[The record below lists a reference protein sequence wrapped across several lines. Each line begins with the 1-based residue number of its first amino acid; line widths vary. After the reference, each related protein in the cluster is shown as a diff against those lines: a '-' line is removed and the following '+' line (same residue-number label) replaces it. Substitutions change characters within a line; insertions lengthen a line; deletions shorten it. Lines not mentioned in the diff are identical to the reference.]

1 MPCCSGESGGSD
13 SAGPQIGWR
22 IWILLFVIFLSAAMT
37 MGQITILGKQVFDM
51 TGNELDLGLL
61 GLVEFLPTALLA
73 PVSGMIS
80 DRFDRRKVFA
90 VGLCGEAVASFGLF
104 LYVASS
110 PVSVTPVF
118 ALVAVYAVARAFLTA
133 ASRALPVDLA
143 PERAVER
150 VVARSSA
157 SWQAGIIVGPIMFA
171 FVFLLH
177 PAAPYLLASGVAL
190 LAAGLLA
197 AVPGIRIDRTAA
209 APGTAAAMRRAFEG
223 VRFIRGNRILLGAVS
238 LDLFAVLFGGAVALL
253 PAIAEERLGVGAMG
267 LGVLR
272 AATGVG
278 ALIVASA
285 LAVRPLERRVGHML
299 MLAVGVFGV
308 ATVVLGFTRQF
319 VVAVVALLVL
329 SGADAVSVYIRA
341 TIVPLATPED
351 MRGRVLAVEY
361 VFIGGSNELG
371 AFESGLAGRFLGVAG
386 AVVTGGLGTLAVVAL
401 WWRLFPEL
409 RSVDRFADVRPR
421 RSAP

>member
-1 MPCCSGESGGSD
+1 M
-13 SAGPQIGWR
+13 
-22 IWILLFVIFLSAAMT
+22 IFLSAAMT

-80 DRFDRRKVFA
+80 DRFDRRKDIRGRSLRGSGGIVRLVLVCG
-90 VGLCGEAVASFGLF
+90 VGAGLRGACVRFGGDLRRGPRLPF
-104 LYVASS
+104 
-110 PVSVTPVF
+110 
-118 ALVAVYAVARAFLTA
+118 TA
-133 ASRALPVDLA
+133 ASRAMPVDLA
-143 PERAVER
+143 PEGAVER

-209 APGTAAAMRRAFEG
+209 APDAAAAVRRAFEG

-253 PAIAEERLGVGAMG
+253 PAIAEERLGVDAVG

-285 LAVRPLERRVGHML
+285 LAVRPLERRVGNML

-421 RSAP
+421 RSAH